1 LGEKYWSIGAVLV
14 ATAGIPEVHTAR
26 ISVAEVTVT
35 MSAAIWLKRTFGVE
49 AGEGAAKLVPV
60 STIV

>member
-1 LGEKYWSIGAVLV
+1 MLV

-35 MSAAIWLKRTFGVE
+35 VSAAIWLKRTFGE
-49 AGEGAAKLVPV
+49 KAAERAAKLEPV